1 MKGII
6 EVEFIK
12 IGNTDFKLVET
23 DVKVQKEFRN
33 NWSKITVLMRKMLED
48 FYRRYKIKIKI
59 SEKIDI
65 TSRKE

>member
-23 DVKVQKEFRN
+23 DVKVQEEFRN